1 MRWQRDDP
9 QLELFGPEQR
19 DLPSVDYMAVN
30 ARRII
35 NTLPPSSRMPFRHT
49 INAYRGCRHACSY
62 CFARPTHEY
71 LGLNSGEDFERRI
84 VVKVNAVERL
94 ERELDDPAWE
104 GESIAMGTNTDPY
117 QPAEGH
123 YRLTR
128 GLAQV
133 LSRHRNPFSI
143 LTKSSMIMRDLD
155 VLTEAARRTR
165 VGVAMSI
172 GTDDDRIA
180 RLTEP
185 GAAPP
190 SKRLEAIARLAEAG
204 LGPTV
209 LLAPILPGIS
219 DSEEQVRQLVNACL
233 DAGAERVT
241 PILLHLR
248 PGVRE
253 HYMDWL
259 EQMRPELVGLHE
271 DAYRAGAYGTRDDR
285 DRLAEI
291 VRDAVQR
298 RGGGA
303 TARAGGYRGGSG
315 TAGGGRS
322 RTRPRTHRVP

>member
-1 MRWQRDDP
+1 MRWQRNDP

-19 DLPSVDYMAVN
+19 DLPTVEYMAVN

-49 INAYRGCRHACSY
+49 INAYRGCRHACTY

-94 ERELDDPAWE
+94 ERELDDPAWQ

-128 GLAQV
+128 GLVQV
-133 LSRHRNPFSI
+133 LGRHGNPFSI
-143 LTKSSMIMRDLD
+143 LTKSSMILRDLD
-155 VLTEAARRTR
+155 VLTEASRRTD
-165 VGVAMSI
+165 VGIAMSI
-172 GTDDDRIA
+172 GTDEDAVA

-190 SKRLEAIARLAEAG
+190 SKRLEAISRLAEAG
-204 LGPTV
+204 LRPTV
-209 LLAPILPGIS
+209 LMAPILPGIS
-219 DSEEQVRQLVNACL
+219 DSEVQVRRLVDACL
-233 DAGAERVT
+233 DAGAARVT

-253 HYMDWL
+253 HYMGWL
-259 EQMRPELVGLHE
+259 ERARPELVGLHE
-271 DAYRAGAYGTRDDR
+271 DAYRAGAYGTKDDR
-285 DRLAEI
+285 DRVAAI
-291 VRDAVQR
+291 VSARV
-298 RGGGA
+298 GEY
-303 TARAGGYRGGSG
+303 RAGSGS
-315 TAGGGRS
+315 AAGGRS
-322 RTRPRTHRVP
+322 RSRPRTHPVP

>member
-1 MRWQRDDP
+1 MRWQREDP
-9 QLELFGPEQR
+9 QLALFGPEQR
-19 DLPSVDYMAVN
+19 ELPGVEYMAVS

-49 INAYRGCRHACSY
+49 INAYRGCRHACTY

-94 ERELDDPAWE
+94 RHELDDPRWCR
-104 GESIAMGTNTDPY
+104 ESIAMGTNTDPY
-117 QPAEGH
+117 QPAEGR

-128 GLAQV
+128 GLIEV
-133 LSRHRNPFSI
+133 LADRRNPFSI
-143 LTKSSMIMRDLD
+143 LTKSSMVVRDLD
-155 VLTEAARRTR
+155 VLVAASQRTE

-172 GTDDDRIA
+172 GTDDDELA

-190 SKRLEAIARLAEAG
+190 SQRLAAISTLAEAG
-204 LGPTV
+204 LRPSV
-209 LLAPILPGIS
+209 LMAPILPGMS
-219 DSEEQVRQLVNACL
+219 DAEPQLRRLTRACL

-253 HYMDWL
+253 HYLGWL
-259 EQMRPELVGLHE
+259 ERERPQLLQAHL
-271 DAYRAGAYGTRDDR
+271 DAYRAGAYGTGEDR
-285 DRLAEI
+285 ARVAAI
-291 VRDAVQR
+291 VRDEVS
-298 RGGGA
+298 
-303 TARAGGYRGGSG
+303 ARAGGCPAGSG
-315 TAGGGRS
+315 SAGGGRS
-322 RTRPRTHRVP
+322 RSRPRTHPVP

>member
-19 DLPSVDYMAVN
+19 DLPTVEYMEVN
-30 ARRII
+30 ARRIV

-49 INAYRGCRHACSY
+49 INAYRGCRHACTY

-94 ERELDDPAWE
+94 ERELDDPAWQ
-104 GESIAMGTNTDPY
+104 GETIAMGTNTDPY

-128 GLAQV
+128 GLVQA
-133 LSRHRNPFSI
+133 LGRHGNPFSI
-143 LTKSSMIMRDLD
+143 LTKSSMILRDLD
-155 VLTEAARRTR
+155 VLTEASRRTD
-165 VGVAMSI
+165 VGIAMSI
-172 GTDDDRIA
+172 GTDEDAVA

-190 SKRLEAIARLAEAG
+190 SKRLEAISRLAEAG
-204 LGPTV
+204 LRPTV
-209 LLAPILPGIS
+209 LMAPILPGIS
-219 DSEEQVRQLVNACL
+219 DSEEQVRRLVDACL
-233 DAGAERVT
+233 DAGAVRVT

-253 HYMDWL
+253 HYMGWL
-259 EQMRPELVGLHE
+259 ERARPELVGLHE
-271 DAYRAGAYGTRDDR
+271 DAYRAGAYGTKDDR
-285 DRLAEI
+285 DRVAAI
-291 VRDAVQR
+291 VS
-298 RGGGA
+298 
-303 TARAGGYRGGSG
+303 ARVGEYRAGSG
-315 TAGGGRS
+315 TAAAGRNRS
-322 RTRPRTHRVP
+322 RPRMHPVP

>member
-9 QLELFGPEQR
+9 QLALFEPEQR
-19 DLPSVDYMAVN
+19 HLPTVEYMAVN

-35 NTLPPSSRMPFRHT
+35 NTLPASSRMPFRHT

-94 ERELDDPAWE
+94 GPELEDPAWQ
-104 GESIAMGTNTDPY
+104 GDTIAMGTNTDPY

-123 YRLTR
+123 YQLTR
-128 GLAQV
+128 GLIEV
-133 LSRHRNPFSI
+133 LSAHRNPFSI
-143 LTKSSMIMRDLD
+143 LTKSSMIVRDIDL
-155 VLTEAARRTR
+155 LTEAADRTD
-165 VGVAMSI
+165 VELALSI
-172 GTDDDRIA
+172 GTDDDAIA

-190 SKRLEAIARLAEAG
+190 SRRLEALSQLAQAG
-204 LGPTV
+204 LRPSV

-219 DSEEQVRQLVNACL
+219 DSERQVRQLVNSCM
-233 DAGAERVT
+233 DAGAERVS

-253 HYMDWL
+253 HYFGWL
-259 EQMRPELVGLHE
+259 AGHRPDLVSLHE
-271 DAYRAGAYGTRDDR
+271 DAYRAGAYGAREDR
-285 DRLAEI
+285 DRLAAI
-291 VRDAVQR
+291 VRDELS
-298 RGGGA
+298 
-303 TARAGGYRGGSG
+303 ARAGGCRAGSG
-315 TAGGGRS
+315 SAAGGRTRS
-322 RTRPRTHRVP
+322 RRRTHRVP

>member
-1 MRWQRDDP
+1 MRWHRDDP

-19 DLPSVDYMAVN
+19 DLPSVEYMAVN

-35 NTLPPSSRMPFRHT
+35 NTLPPGSRMPFRHT

-94 ERELDDPAWE
+94 EREFADPAWA

-128 GLAQV
+128 GLIEV
-133 LSRHRNPFSI
+133 LSKHRNPFSI
-143 LTKSSMIMRDLD
+143 LTKSSMILRDIDL
-155 VLTEAARRTR
+155 LAEASRRTE
-165 VGVAMSI
+165 VELALSI
-172 GTDDDRIA
+172 GTDDDGVG

-190 SKRLEAIARLAEAG
+190 SRRLQALSQLAAAG
-204 LGPTV
+204 LRPSV
-209 LLAPILPGIS
+209 LMAPILPGIS
-219 DSEEQVRQLVNACL
+219 DGERQLRRLVGACL

-248 PGVRE
+248 PGVRD
-253 HYMDWL
+253 HYMEWL
-259 EQMRPELVGLHE
+259 AAARPELVRLHE
-271 DAYRAGAYGTRDDR
+271 DAYRAGPYGTRDDR
-285 DRLAEI
+285 ERLSAI
-291 VRDAVQR
+291 VRDEVSV
-298 RGGGA
+298 
-303 TARAGGYRGGSG
+303 RAGGCLAGSG
-315 TAGGGRS
+315 TAAGGRIRS
-322 RTRPRTHRVP
+322 RRGSHRVP

>member
-19 DLPSVDYMAVN
+19 DLPSVEYKAVN

-35 NTLPPSSRMPFRHT
+35 NTLPPGSRMPFRHT
-49 INAYRGCRHACSY
+49 INAYRGCRHACTY

-94 ERELDDPAWE
+94 ERELADPAWA

-128 GLAQV
+128 GLIEV
-133 LSRHRNPFSI
+133 LSKHRNPFSI
-143 LTKSSMIMRDLD
+143 LTKSSMILRDIDLLVD
-155 VLTEAARRTR
+155 ASQRTEVELAL
-165 VGVAMSI
+165 SI
-172 GTDDDRIA
+172 GSDDDA
-180 RLTEP
+180 VGRLTEP

-190 SKRLEAIARLAEAG
+190 SKRLQALAQLAAAG
-204 LGPTV
+204 LRPSV
-209 LLAPILPGIS
+209 LMAPILPGIS
-219 DSEEQVRQLVNACL
+219 DGEPQLRRLVGACL

-248 PGVRE
+248 PGVRD
-253 HYMDWL
+253 HYMEWL
-259 EQMRPELVGLHE
+259 AAARPELVGIHE
-271 DAYRAGAYGTRDDR
+271 DAYRSGPYGTRDDR
-285 DRLAEI
+285 ERLSAI
-291 VRDAVQR
+291 VCDELSV
-298 RGGGA
+298 
-303 TARAGGYRGGSG
+303 RAGGCPAGSG
-315 TAGGGRS
+315 TAGGSRS
-322 RTRPRTHRVP
+322 RTRPGSRLGP

>member
-19 DLPSVDYMAVN
+19 DLPTVEYMAVN

-35 NTLPPSSRMPFRHT
+35 NTLPPSSRMPFRDT
-49 INAYRGCRHACSY
+49 INAYRGCRHACTY

-94 ERELDDPAWE
+94 ERELDDPAWL
-104 GESIAMGTNTDPY
+104 GETIAMGTNTDPY

-128 GLAQV
+128 GLVQA
-133 LSRHRNPFSI
+133 LGRHGNPFSI
-143 LTKSSMIMRDLD
+143 LTKSSMILRDLD
-155 VLTEAARRTR
+155 VLTEASRRTD
-165 VGVAMSI
+165 VGIAMSI
-172 GTDDDRIA
+172 GTDEDAIA

-190 SKRLEAIARLAEAG
+190 SKRLEAISRLAAAG
-204 LGPTV
+204 LRPTV
-209 LLAPILPGIS
+209 LMAPILPGIS
-219 DSEEQVRQLVNACL
+219 DSEEQVRRLVDACL
-233 DAGAERVT
+233 DAGAVRVT

-253 HYMDWL
+253 HYMGWL
-259 EQMRPELVGLHE
+259 ERARPELVGLHE
-271 DAYRAGAYGTRDDR
+271 DAYRAGAYGTKDDR
-285 DRLAEI
+285 DRVAAI
-291 VRDAVQR
+291 VSAQV
-298 RGGGA
+298 GEY
-303 TARAGGYRGGSG
+303 RAGSG
-315 TAGGGRS
+315 TAAAGRS
-322 RTRPRTHRVP
+322 RSRPRMHPVP

>member
-19 DLPSVDYMAVN
+19 NLPTVEYMAVN

-49 INAYRGCRHACSY
+49 INAYRGCRHACTY

-128 GLAQV
+128 GLVQV
-133 LSRHRNPFSI
+133 LTRHRNPFSI
-143 LTKSSMIMRDLD
+143 LTKSSMILRDLD
-155 VLTEAARRTR
+155 VLTEAARRTT
-165 VGVAMSI
+165 VGIAMSI
-172 GTDDDRIA
+172 GTDEDDIA

-190 SKRLEAIARLAEAG
+190 SKRLEAISRLADAG
-204 LGPTV
+204 LRPTV
-209 LLAPILPGIS
+209 LAAPILPGIS
-219 DSEEQVRQLVNACL
+219 DSEEQVRRLVDACL
-233 DAGAERVT
+233 EAGAQRIT

-253 HYMDWL
+253 HYMSWL
-259 EQMRPELVGLHE
+259 EQMRPELVGLHQ
-271 DAYRAGAYGTRDDR
+271 DAYRAGAYGTKDDR
-285 DRLAEI
+285 ARVAAI
-291 VRDAVQR
+291 VS
-298 RGGGA
+298 
-303 TARAGGYRGGSG
+303 ARVGEYRAGSG

-322 RTRPRTHRVP
+322 RSRRRTHRVP

>member
-1 MRWQRDDP
+1 MRWHRDDP

-19 DLPSVDYMAVN
+19 DLPSVEYMAVN

-35 NTLPPSSRMPFRHT
+35 NTLPPGSRMPFRHT

-94 ERELDDPAWE
+94 ERELADPAWA

-128 GLAQV
+128 GLIEV
-133 LSRHRNPFSI
+133 LSKHRNPFSI
-143 LTKSSMIMRDLD
+143 LTKSSMILRDVDLLVD
-155 VLTEAARRTR
+155 ASRRTR
-165 VGVAMSI
+165 VELALSI
-172 GTDDDRIA
+172 GTDDDAVA

-190 SKRLEAIARLAEAG
+190 SKRLQALAQLSAAG
-204 LGPTV
+204 LRPSV
-209 LLAPILPGIS
+209 LMAPILPGIS
-219 DSEEQVRQLVNACL
+219 DGEPELRRLVGACL

-248 PGVRE
+248 PGVRD
-253 HYMDWL
+253 HYMEWL
-259 EQMRPELVGLHE
+259 ATTRPELVGMHE
-271 DAYRAGAYGTRDDR
+271 DAYRAGPYGSRDDR
-285 DRLAEI
+285 ERLSAI
-291 VRDAVQR
+291 VRDELSV
-298 RGGGA
+298 
-303 TARAGGYRGGSG
+303 RAGGCPAGSG

-322 RTRPRTHRVP
+322 RTRSGSRPGP